1 MDQITKAGQVAQHD
15 DAQRNS
21 DLDPAA
27 SADLRKLSELELV
40 LASGGDGAVY
50 WP

>member
-1 MDQITKAGQVAQHD
+1 MDQITKAGQVAQD
-15 DAQRNS
+15 DAQDS
-21 DLDPAA
+21 DLHAA
-27 SADLRKLSELELV
+27 GNGAELRKLSELELV